1 MADLDSYM
9 RTGRPSNTT
18 QDEMRD
24 WHAHVANVLR
34 MLPERDPGL
43 SLSESDGK
51 DIFDE
56 EGLLVQGSLYR

>member
-1 MADLDSYM
+1 M

-24 WHAHVANVLR
+24 WRVHVANVLR
-34 MLPERDPGL
+34 MLLERDPGL

-51 DIFDE
+51 DVFDE
-56 EGLLVQGSLYR
+56 EGLLVQGSLYC

>member
-9 RTGRPSNTT
+9 HTGCPSNAT
-18 QDEMRD
+18 QDDMRD
-24 WHAHVANVLR
+24 WCVHVANMLR
-34 MLPERDPGL
+34 SLPECDPGL

-56 EGLLVQGSLYR
+56 EGLLVQASL